1 MTVEDDPLLPL
12 SPTQTTKLEPLKK
25 SKEERGSHHARS
37 FPLSLFSAFLSLPSI
52 SPTPK
57 GLFAFPLSVH
67 GRWNPSAAHCGG
79 GGGGGGAA
87 FF

>member
-37 FPLSLFSAFLSLPSI
+37 FPLSLSLPRFLSLPSI

-57 GLFAFPLSVH
+57 GPFAFPLSIH
-67 GRWNPSAAHCGG
+67 GRRKFSAARGG
-79 GGGGGGAA
+79 DAA